1 VAVALTARFDLLADL
16 KAASRARRLV
26 SEVLAAWNRAEDA
39 EVARLL
45 VTEIVTN
52 AVRVQ
57 LSESTRIPESSRP
70 VDGERIPEGAR
81 PVQGDERANRPRVF
95 GASTVT
101 DRTANRGRWTSV
113 RLALVAHPD
122 RVRFLVG
129 DDSPLPPVLR
139 AGRAWDESGRGIQ
152 LVASLASDWGV
163 LDPPPEAGHGKQ
175 VWFELAAEGTP
186 PDGTASE
193 VTGRAVAQEV

>member
-57 LSESTRIPESSRP
+57 LSESPRIPESSRP
-70 VDGERIPEGAR
+70 LEGERIPEGAG
-81 PVQGDERANRPRVF
+81 PVEGDELADRPRVF
-95 GASTVT
+95 GASTVR
-101 DRTANRGRWTSV
+101 DRTASRGRWTSV
-113 RLALVAHPD
+113 RLALIAHPD

-139 AGRAWDESGRGIQ
+139 AGRTWDESGRGIQ
-152 LVASLASDWGV
+152 LVASLASAWGV
-163 LDPPPEAGHGKQ
+163 LDPPPEAGHGKE
-175 VWFELAAEGTP
+175 VWFELAAGGSP
-186 PDGTASE
+186 AE
-193 VTGRAVAQEV
+193 VTGRAGVQEV